1 MHVAAPSHENGKPS
15 PKPEKSSWEALGD
28 VAFAFSSIGGFAT
41 AGAMVADPVGAP
53 IGGFVGI
60 LVIATMHALRRRE
73 RP

>member
-1 MHVAAPSHENGKPS
+1 MHAAASTHDNGKPS
-15 PKPEKSSWEALGD
+15 PKSEKSSWDALGD

-60 LVIATMHALRRRE
+60 VVITTMHALRRKE
-73 RP
+73 QP